1 MAEQE
6 NDLLAQRYGKQAKL
20 SRRTWLWI
28 SAAGISVM
36 TIGVLIASIA
46 NYNPVQSQD
55 LGFSVKGPTQVV
67 LEFEITKPQDAT
79 AICTLEAL
87 NEQFGQVGYKTL
99 EIGPQE
105 SAKLRLSVSINT
117 TELSTTALV
126 DECQLK

>member
-20 SRRTWLWI
+20 SRRSWLWI

-87 NEQFGQVGYKTL
+87 NEQFGQVGYK
-99 EIGPQE
+99 P
-105 SAKLRLSVSINT
+105 
-117 TELSTTALV
+117 
-126 DECQLK
+126 